1 MRTAAEVVE
10 AVRSGRRG
18 GLARAITLVESERSD
33 HRELAAEVVSELS
46 REPKEA
52 MRLGVSGVPGVGK
65 STFIDALGASLCER
79 QHRVAVLAV
88 DPSSALS
95 GGSILGDKTRMGR
108 LSAHENAFVR
118 PSPTSGRLGGV
129 ARKTRETITLCEA
142 AGYDVVIVE
151 TVGVGQSETLVAE
164 MVDLYLVLMLAGAGD
179 SLQGIKRGILEL
191 ADIVA
196 INKAD
201 GDNVEPAKSAAS
213 AYANALRLMRGED
226 VPVTTVSALT
236 GDGVSD
242 LFEMIEGHY
251 ASYKIDGTLRARRE
265 AQSVRWMWQLVEQSL
280 LHRLRS
286 DPDLRKL
293 GQDMES
299 AVTERRESAWRAAQ
313 RIVSRYLGE

>member
-1 MRTAAEVVE
+1 MRTAAEYVDG
-10 AVRSGRRG
+10 VRSGRRG
-18 GLARAITLVESERSD
+18 GLARAITLIESERSD
-33 HRELAAEVVSELS
+33 HRALAAEVIGELL

-65 STFIDALGASLCER
+65 STFIDTLGATLCEQAR
-79 QHRVAVLAV
+79 RVAVLAV

-108 LSAHENAFVR
+108 LSAHPNAFVR
-118 PSPTSGRLGGV
+118 PSPTSGKLGGV

-142 AGYDVVIVE
+142 AGYDIVIVE

-191 ADIVA
+191 ADLVA

-201 GDNVEPAKSAAS
+201 GDNVEPAKSAAA
-213 AYANALRLMRGED
+213 AYSNALHLMRGED

-236 GDGVSD
+236 GDGIAE
-242 LFEMIEGHY
+242 LFAMIEGHY
-251 ASYKIDGTLRARRE
+251 ATFQIDGTLAARRK
-265 AQSVRWMWQLVEQSL
+265 AQSVRWMWQLVEQTL
-280 LHRLRS
+280 LGRLRS
-286 DPDLRKL
+286 EPSLRAL
-293 GQDMES
+293 GERLEA
-299 AVTERRESAWRAAQ
+299 AVGDRSETAWRAAKE
-313 RIVSRYLGE
+313 IVDAYLE